1 MRRKNV
7 AERDI
12 DAAALFHLNSS
23 NVRATPAQLIPDPE
37 RKPPARRLHPGARRI
52 VLPGADLEIAQ
63 PLGEALALRRSLRDY
78 SGEAILPTLP
88 LGKLLFACAGVNG
101 TLSFEG
107 LTLGAR
113 TYPSGGGL
121 YPLEIYPVLQ
131 RVEGIADGIYHYDP
145 FAHELEEIRTGN
157 FHDQFAAMTFGQ
169 DMLATANAILF
180 ITAVFER
187 SMWKYGQRGYRYV
200 WIEAGHLGQNLYLVA
215 GALGIAPVAL
225 GGFYDA
231 EANAL
236 LGLGSGEQT
245 IYAICAGQPRI

>member
-1 MRRKNV
+1 VRQKNV

-12 DAAALFHLNSS
+12 DVAALYHLNSS
-23 NVRATPAQLIPDPE
+23 NVRVTPAQIPDPE
-37 RKPPARRLHPGARRI
+37 RKPPSRRLHHGARRI
-52 VLPGADLEIAQ
+52 SLPGADLEIAQ
-63 PLGEALALRRSLRDY
+63 PLGDALAARRSLRDY
-78 SGEAILPTLP
+78 SDATLPTLL

-107 LTLGAR
+107 FTLGAR
-113 TYPSGGGL
+113 TYPSGGAL

-145 FAHELEEIRTGN
+145 FAHELEEIRIGN
-157 FHDQFAAMTFGQ
+157 VHDQFAAMTFGQ

-215 GALGIAPVAL
+215 GALGLAPVAL

>member
-1 MRRKNV
+1 VRQKNV

-12 DAAALFHLNSS
+12 DVAALYHLNSS
-23 NVRATPAQLIPDPE
+23 NVRTTPGQLPPDPE
-37 RKPPARRLHPGARRI
+37 RKPPVQRVHPGARRI
-52 VLPGADLEIAQ
+52 TLPGADLDIAR
-63 PLGEALALRRSLRDY
+63 PLGDALASRRSLRDY
-78 SGEAILPTLP
+78 SDEILPKLL

-107 LTLGAR
+107 ITLGAR

-145 FAHELEEIRTGN
+145 FAHELEEIRAGN
-157 FHDQFAAMTFGQ
+157 FHDRFAAMTFGQ

-200 WIEAGHLGQNLYLVA
+200 WIEAGHLGQNLYLVS
-215 GALGIAPVAL
+215 GALGLAPVAL

-236 LGLGSGEQT
+236 LGLGGAEQT
-245 IYAICAGQPRI
+245 IYAICAGLPRS

>member
-1 MRRKNV
+1 M

-23 NVRATPAQLIPDPE
+23 NARGVITQPVPDLDRRPSV
-37 RKPPARRLHPGARRI
+37 RRLYPGARRI
-52 VLPGADLEIAQ
+52 ALPGADLDIAQ
-63 PLGEALALRRSLRDY
+63 PLGEALASRRSLRDY
-78 SGEAILPTLP
+78 ADTILPTPL
-88 LGKLLFACAGVNG
+88 LGKLLFASAGVNG
-101 TLSFEG
+101 TIDFEG
-107 LTLGAR
+107 IPLGAR

-145 FAHELEEIRTGN
+145 FAHDLAELRLGN
-157 FHDQFAAMTFGQ
+157 FHAQFAAMTFGQ

-180 ITAVFER
+180 ITAVFDR

-200 WIEAGHLGQNLYLVA
+200 WLETGHLGQNLYLVA
-215 GALGIAPVAL
+215 SALGLAPVAL

-231 EANAL
+231 EADAL
-236 LGLGSGEQT
+236 LGVGGAEKT
-245 IYAICAGQPRI
+245 IYAICIGQPRS

>member
-1 MRRKNV
+1 MT
-7 AERDI
+7 ERDI
-12 DAAALFHLNSS
+12 DVAALFHLNSS
-23 NVRATPAQLIPDPE
+23 NVRTASALIAPDPE
-37 RKPPARRLHPGARRI
+37 RKPPPRRLYPGARRI
-52 VLPGADLEIAQ
+52 ALPGADLEIAQ
-63 PLGEALALRRSLRDY
+63 SLGDALAARRSMRDY
-78 SGEAILPTLP
+78 AETILPQLL

-101 TLSFEG
+101 TLRFEG

-145 FAHELEEIRTGN
+145 FAHELEELRTGN
-157 FHDQFAAMTFGQ
+157 YHQQFAAMTFGQ

-180 ITAVFER
+180 ITAVLDR

-215 GALGIAPVAL
+215 GALGLAPVAL

-236 LGLGSGEQT
+236 LGVDGAEST
-245 IYAICAGQPRI
+245 IYAICIGQPRS